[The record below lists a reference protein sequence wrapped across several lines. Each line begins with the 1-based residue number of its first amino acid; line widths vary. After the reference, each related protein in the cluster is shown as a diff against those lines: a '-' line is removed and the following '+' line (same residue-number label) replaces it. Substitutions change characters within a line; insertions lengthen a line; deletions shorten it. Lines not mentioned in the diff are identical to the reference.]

1 MIYFLIFLDIIIN
14 NYSPYTSFFFLTFLY
29 KKSYKYYLLTALI
42 LDFIVFNTYYYNL
55 IILTIMYFL
64 NKIFTFLN
72 LDNFYSYLFFFLFNY
87 NAYIILSNLVALT
100 SMRNLFISLGS
111 NLLINMFFYLLC
123 YNVLTKK
130 HIS

>member
-1 MIYFLIFLDIIIN
+1 MIYPLIFLDILIN

-29 KKSYKYYLLTALI
+29 QKSYKYYLLTALI

-72 LDNFYSYLFFFLFNY
+72 LDNILSYLFFFLFNY
-87 NAYIILSNLVALT
+87 NAYIILSNLMALT
-100 SMRNLFISLGS
+100 SIRSLFVSLGS

-123 YNVLTKK
+123 YNILSKK
-130 HIS
+130 HIT

>member
-1 MIYFLIFLDIIIN
+1 MIYPLIFLDILIN

-29 KKSYKYYLLTALI
+29 QKSYKYYFLTALI

-72 LDNFYSYLFFFLFNY
+72 LDNILSYLFFFLFNY
-87 NAYIILSNLVALT
+87 NAYIILSNLMALT
-100 SMRNLFISLGS
+100 SIRSLFVSLGS

-123 YNVLTKK
+123 YNILSKK
-130 HIS
+130 HIT

>member
-1 MIYFLIFLDIIIN
+1 MIYPLIFLDILIN
-14 NYSPYTSFFFLTFLY
+14 NYSPYTSFFFLAFLY
-29 KKSYKYYLLTALI
+29 QKSYKYYFLTALI

-72 LDNFYSYLFFFLFNY
+72 LDNILSYLFFFLFNY
-87 NAYIILSNLVALT
+87 NAYIILSNLMALT
-100 SMRNLFISLGS
+100 SIRSLFVSLGS

-123 YNVLTKK
+123 YNILSKK
-130 HIS
+130 HIT

>member
-1 MIYFLIFLDIIIN
+1 MIYPLIFLDILIN

-29 KKSYKYYLLTALI
+29 QKSYKYYLLTALI

-55 IILTIMYFL
+55 ILLTIMYFL

-72 LDNFYSYLFFFLFNY
+72 LDNILSYLFFFLFNY
-87 NAYIILSNLVALT
+87 NAYIILSNLMALT
-100 SMRNLFISLGS
+100 SIRSLFVSLGS

-123 YNVLTKK
+123 YNILSKK
-130 HIS
+130 HIT

>member
-1 MIYFLIFLDIIIN
+1 MIYPLIILDILIN

-29 KKSYKYYLLTALI
+29 KKSYKYYFLTALI

-72 LDNFYSYLFFFLFNY
+72 LDNIFSYLFFFLFNY
-87 NAYIILSNLVALT
+87 NAYIILSNLMALT
-100 SMRNLFISLGS
+100 SMRSLFVSLGS

-123 YNVLTKK
+123 YNALTKE
-130 HIS
+130 HIT